1 MSDIDTVPEDSLKAF
16 DFDRPIREAT
26 KHSRRSETSL
36 RAICRHM
43 QCSKKSV
50 AIRPRS
56 SSQLCLSLC
65 SCIMRKTKAWFKNIA
80 LRTSSNKLSKNLSR
94 LISMR
99 IVRELLHVH

>member
-1 MSDIDTVPEDSLKAF
+1 VSDIDTVPEDSLKAF

-80 LRTSSNKLSKNLSR
+80 LAHKFKQVKQKPQPPYQHEDCS
-94 LISMR
+94 
-99 IVRELLHVH
+99 